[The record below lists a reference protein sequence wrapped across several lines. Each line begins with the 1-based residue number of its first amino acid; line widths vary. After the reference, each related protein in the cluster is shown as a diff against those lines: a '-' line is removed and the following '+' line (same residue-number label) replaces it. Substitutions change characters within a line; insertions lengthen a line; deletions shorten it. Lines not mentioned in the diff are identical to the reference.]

1 MASSV
6 RRPARVCGS
15 LLSQELRTA
24 RVCGDPPREFS
35 SAGREY
41 SKLLSSAR
49 AHCWQGFDAHRGRR
63 SRNLCAVLL
72 VHYGLYLRASYAARA
87 RAVRLPAPPPLASSS
102 SAVRLASISLPLAK
116 RCGWAPMNR
125 CLPPR
130 GSAN

>member
-49 AHCWQGFDAHRGRR
+49 AHCWQGFDAHVGRR
-63 SRNLCAVLL
+63 SPNLCEFLMY
-72 VHYGLYLRASYAARA
+72 HDSDQISWSRRAAG
-87 RAVRLPAPPPLASSS
+87 APRYSSS
-102 SAVRLASISLPLAK
+102 LCTRQVCASALHR
-116 RCGWAPMNR
+116 
-125 CLPPR
+125 
-130 GSAN
+130 

>member
-49 AHCWQGFDAHRGRR
+49 AHCWQGFDAHVGRR
-63 SRNLCAVLL
+63 SPNLCEFLMYHDSDQISWSRRAAGARLCQLQPCAPAKCML
-72 VHYGLYLRASYAARA
+72 VPHTASFS
-87 RAVRLPAPPPLASSS
+87 APPTLLA
-102 SAVRLASISLPLAK
+102 P
-116 RCGWAPMNR
+116 
-125 CLPPR
+125 
-130 GSAN
+130 